1 VVKKLKFLKLVI
13 LLKFIIL
20 TSCVTKKDFTNSD
33 LEEIY
38 YYKSQSILLNKFS
51 STKIKEFISYDYSSQ
66 GSRSKSMNKCINY
79 IKSEKLENVDCKIKF
94 VKFTNKIESSIE

>member
-1 VVKKLKFLKLVI
+1 MA
-13 LLKFIIL
+13 
-20 TSCVTKKDFTNSD
+20 SCVTKKDFTNSD

-38 YYKSQSILLNKFS
+38 NYKSQSILLDKFS

-66 GSRSKSMNKCINY
+66 GSRLKSMNKCLNY
-79 IKSEKLENVDCKIKF
+79 TKSEKLENVNCKIKF